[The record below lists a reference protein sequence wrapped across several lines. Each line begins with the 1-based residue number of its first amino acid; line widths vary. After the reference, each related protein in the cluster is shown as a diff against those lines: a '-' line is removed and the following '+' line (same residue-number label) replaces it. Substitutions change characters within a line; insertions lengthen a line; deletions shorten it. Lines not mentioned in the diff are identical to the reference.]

1 MKRHQIV
8 HLKENTFIDA
18 THLSSIHLSIIP
30 SICPFIYH
38 PSIHPS
44 VCLSVH
50 PSIHSFIH
58 FVIHLSFHLS
68 AHPALSR
75 SRYPSRNRD
84 AVEGICSL
92 RKLFSFKLNIK
103 KTSALQMYFTCHQGC
118 TTCLKLTNH
127 HKLKQISMPLLLRQH
142 TNTHKQHVYHM
153 HIPCTQ

>member
-1 MKRHQIV
+1 MKRHQTV

-18 THLSSIHLSIIP
+18 THLSSIHLSIIS

-38 PSIHPS
+38 PSS
-44 VCLSVH
+44 VCPSIRLFVRT
-50 PSIHSFIH
+50 SIHSFIN
-58 FVIHLSFHLS
+58 FFIHLSFHLS

-84 AVEGICSL
+84 AVEGICS
-92 RKLFSFKLNIK
+92 LFSFKLNIK

>member
-1 MKRHQIV
+1 MKRHQTV

-18 THLSSIHLSIIP
+18 THLSSIHLSILPPICLYIHP
-30 SICPFIYH
+30 SICL
-38 PSIHPS
+38 
-44 VCLSVH
+44 CVH
-50 PSIHSFIH
+50 PSSHSLISPFISP
-58 FVIHLSFHLS
+58 FIHLS

-84 AVEGICSL
+84 AVEGIFSL
-92 RKLFSFKLNIK
+92 GKLFSFKLNIK

-118 TTCLKLTNH
+118 TTCLKLTNQ
-127 HKLKQISMPLLLRQH
+127 HKLKQISMPLLIRQH